1 MTKEKYFS
9 VDVSNDIHIVNLHD
23 TEEQARKSC
32 LDCANEAYEFASDL
46 DEFENY
52 VEHDL
57 PYAVYG
63 VILGRAKSDTRPLTN
78 DELESGYYDEQ
89 SHVIEPPELIKVN
102 NFNNWISVDDRLP
115 DDGQEVLIV
124 WNGETRIAIADL
136 VTGNGA
142 LFSFRFEA
150 LDEEEWSAIYRY
162 SGEIKFW
169 QPLPPPPITND

>member
-102 NFNNWISVDDRLP
+102 SWISVDENLP
-115 DDGQEVLIV
+115 EFQGYYLVFCPYWENKVCSV
-124 WNGETRIAIADL
+124 EFDL
-136 VTGNGA
+136 DLGD
-142 LFSFRFEA
+142 F
-150 LDEEEWSAIYRY
+150 LDF
-162 SGEIKFW
+162 SGEITHW
-169 QPLPPPPITND
+169 QPLPPLPKDNL